1 MLRTAGLKLSFK
13 KQKTSP
19 KKQDDIHLDYK
30 YWEGEELMNNKGTKS
45 VGRIIIAILMA
56 VSLLSIIILT
66 AGTYKSTKDL
76 LIQRNQLSEESAV
89 RVVNNEATNLRLSA
103 FKKAKDIQKNALFN
117 GDSYDLDQ
125 IQKFMDSNQT
135 GNDRILGVYFSND
148 QGRVIAGLRK
158 LPKNLDA
165 RTRPWYK
172 GAVAQEG
179 TVYWSKPYRDI
190 SGQYVAT
197 ASLAFRNKAN
207 QLGVIGVDISFS
219 AINNT
224 IKHLSI
230 GRTGSVTMMTREGDV
245 MSSEGKGK
253 KYKDGTNIAG
263 SEVYQA
269 IKNSPKLAGF
279 VRLKSGNKVSEVY
292 FNKIRTNSTLWT
304 FATVSKNDLAVETR
318 ALIRNS
324 AILIVVMLIVIFA
337 ISFFLTKQIEGML
350 DKFGSFFDKASKGQL
365 AKIPSIKAGHKASLV
380 DKFTNPDANGYEFN
394 RLAVSYNQVVDGISA
409 MIHSLQSE
417 SQRVDEMAAS
427 LLELSQQTSKATEEV
442 SQTITGIA
450 EVTSTQAAETAHG
463 VDQLHKLAET
473 ISDMRQSIVQLHDQT
488 NDSSALNQE
497 NMDTMDK
504 VHANWNNE
512 LAEMKQLMESVND
525 MSANVQNINQI
536 INVINDIS
544 RQTNLLAL
552 NASIEAASAGEAGK
566 GFAVVAAEI
575 RKLAEQSKE
584 STAEIEKI
592 IETIRQKS
600 DEMVAQTNNSIEGG
614 QKQTDLILSAIK
626 STTAVYQ
633 GNNQMTAEVNTLDTA
648 SASIEKAQEQVLSN
662 LENISASTQE
672 NAAGTEEVSANSEEV
687 LATIEEFTGHV
698 ADLANIAKELRK
710 ETNKFKILD

>member
-1 MLRTAGLKLSFK
+1 
-13 KQKTSP
+13 
-19 KKQDDIHLDYK
+19 
-30 YWEGEELMNNKGTKS
+30 MNNKGTKS

-56 VSLLSIIILT
+56 VSLLSIVILT
-66 AGTYKSTKDL
+66 AGAYKSTKDL

-89 RVVNNEATNLRLSA
+89 GVVNDEATNLRLSA
-103 FKKAKDIQKNALFN
+103 FKKVKAIRKNTLFN

-179 TVYWSKPYRDI
+179 TVYWSEPYRDI

-207 QLGVIGVDISFS
+207 QLGVIGVDVSFS
-219 AINNT
+219 AINHT

-230 GRTGSVTMMTREGDV
+230 GRTGSVTMMTNQGDV
-245 MSSEGKGK
+245 MSSGGKGK
-253 KYKDGTNIAG
+253 KYKDGTNIAS

-269 IKNSPKLAGF
+269 IKNSPKLSGF
-279 VRLKSGNKVSEVY
+279 VQLKDGNKVSAVY
-292 FNKIRTNSTLWT
+292 FNKIKANSTLWT
-304 FATVSKNDLAVETR
+304 FAFVDKDDLAVETR

-324 AILIVVMLIVIFA
+324 AILVVVMLIVVFA
-337 ISFFLTKQIEGML
+337 ISFFLTKQIKEML

-409 MIHSLQSE
+409 MVHGLQSE

-473 ISDMRQSIVQLHDQT
+473 ISDMRQSIVQLNDQT

>member
-1 MLRTAGLKLSFK
+1 
-13 KQKTSP
+13 
-19 KKQDDIHLDYK
+19 
-30 YWEGEELMNNKGTKS
+30 MNNKGTKS

-207 QLGVIGVDISFS
+207 QLGVIGVDVSFS
-219 AINNT
+219 AINDT

-230 GRTGSVTMMTREGDV
+230 GRTGSVTMMTNQGDV

-253 KYKDGTNIAG
+253 KYKDGTNIAN

-269 IKNSPKLAGF
+269 IKNSPKLSGF

-473 ISDMRQSIVQLHDQT
+473 INDMRQSIVQLHDQT

-698 ADLANIAKELRK
+698 ADLANIAKKLRK

>member
-1 MLRTAGLKLSFK
+1 
-13 KQKTSP
+13 
-19 KKQDDIHLDYK
+19 
-30 YWEGEELMNNKGTKS
+30 MNNKGTKS

-56 VSLLSIIILT
+56 VSLLSIVILT
-66 AGTYKSTKDL
+66 AGAYKSTKDL

-89 RVVNNEATNLRLSA
+89 GVVNDEATDLRLSA
-103 FKKAKDIQKNALFN
+103 FKKVKAIRKNTLFN

-219 AINNT
+219 AINDT

-230 GRTGSVTMMTREGDV
+230 GRTGSVTMISRQGEV
-245 MSSEGKGK
+245 MASEGKSNV
-253 KYKDGTNIAG
+253 YKDGTSLSN
-263 SEVYQA
+263 SEIYQA
-269 IKNSPKLAGF
+269 IKKSPKLSGF
-279 VRLKSGNKVSEVY
+279 VRLKKGNKVSEVY
-292 FNKIRTNSTLWT
+292 FNKIRNDSTLWT
-304 FATVSKNDLAVETR
+304 FASVAKNDLAVETR

-324 AILIVVMLIVIFA
+324 AILVVVMLIVVFA
-337 ISFFLTKQIEGML
+337 ISFFLTKQIKGML

-365 AKIPSIKAGHKASLV
+365 AKIPSIKAGYKASLV

-409 MIHSLQSE
+409 MVHGLQSE

-463 VDQLHKLAET
+463 VDQLHKLAEA
-473 ISDMRQSIVQLHDQT
+473 INDMRQSIVQLHDQT

-633 GNNQMTAEVNTLDTA
+633 GNNQMTTEVNTLDTA

>member
-1 MLRTAGLKLSFK
+1 
-13 KQKTSP
+13 
-19 KKQDDIHLDYK
+19 
-30 YWEGEELMNNKGTKS
+30 MNNKGTKS

-56 VSLLSIIILT
+56 VSLLSIDTLT
-66 AGTYKSTKDL
+66 VGTYKSTKDL

-89 RVVNNEATNLRLSA
+89 TVVNDEATNLRLSA

-135 GNDRILGVYFSND
+135 GNDRIVGVYFSND

-279 VRLKSGNKVSEVY
+279 VRLKSGSKVSEVY

-365 AKIPSIKAGHKASLV
+365 AKIPSIKAGHKVSLV

-409 MIHSLQSE
+409 MVHGLQSE

-473 ISDMRQSIVQLHDQT
+473 INDMRQSIVQLHDQT

>member
-1 MLRTAGLKLSFK
+1 
-13 KQKTSP
+13 
-19 KKQDDIHLDYK
+19 
-30 YWEGEELMNNKGTKS
+30 MNNKGTKS

-648 SASIEKAQEQVLSN
+648 SASIEKAQEKVLSN

-698 ADLANIAKELRK
+698 ADLANIAKKLRK

>member
-1 MLRTAGLKLSFK
+1 
-13 KQKTSP
+13 
-19 KKQDDIHLDYK
+19 
-30 YWEGEELMNNKGTKS
+30 MNTKGTKS

-56 VSLLSIIILT
+56 VSLLSIVILT
-66 AGTYKSTKDL
+66 AGAYKSTKDL

-89 RVVNNEATNLRLSA
+89 GVVNDEATNLRLSA
-103 FKKAKDIQKNALFN
+103 FKKVKAIRKNTLFN

-219 AINNT
+219 AINDT

-230 GRTGSVTMMTREGDV
+230 GRTGSVTMISRQGEV
-245 MSSEGKGK
+245 MASEGKSNV
-253 KYKDGTNIAG
+253 YKDGTSLSN
-263 SEVYQA
+263 SEIYQA
-269 IKNSPKLAGF
+269 IKKSPKLSGF
-279 VRLKSGNKVSEVY
+279 VRLKKGNKVSEVY
-292 FNKIRTNSTLWT
+292 FNKIRNDSTLWT
-304 FATVSKNDLAVETR
+304 FASVAKNDLAVETR

-324 AILIVVMLIVIFA
+324 AILVVVMLIVVFA
-337 ISFFLTKQIEGML
+337 ISFFLTKQIKGML

-409 MIHSLQSE
+409 MVHGLQSE

-473 ISDMRQSIVQLHDQT
+473 INDMRQSIVQLHDQT

-633 GNNQMTAEVNTLDTA
+633 GNNQMTTEVNTLDTA

>member
-1 MLRTAGLKLSFK
+1 
-13 KQKTSP
+13 
-19 KKQDDIHLDYK
+19 
-30 YWEGEELMNNKGTKS
+30 MNTKGTKS

-89 RVVNNEATNLRLSA
+89 TVVNDEATNLRLSA
-103 FKKAKDIQKNALFN
+103 FKKAKDIRKNALFN

-135 GNDRILGVYFSND
+135 GNDRIVGVYFSND
-148 QGRVIAGLRK
+148 QGKVVMGLRK
-158 LPKNLDA
+158 LPKNMDT

-190 SGQYVAT
+190 NGQYVAT

-207 QLGVIGVDISFS
+207 QLGVIGVDVSFS
-219 AINNT
+219 AINDT

-230 GRTGSVTMMTREGDV
+230 GRTGSVTMMTNQGDV

-269 IKNSPKLAGF
+269 IKNSPKLSGF

-304 FATVSKNDLAVETR
+304 FAFVDKDDLAVETR

-324 AILIVVMLIVIFA
+324 AILVVFMLIVVFV
-337 ISFFLTKQIEGML
+337 ISFFLTKQIKGML

-380 DKFTNPDANGYEFN
+380 DKFTNPDENGYEFN
-394 RLAVSYNQVVDGISA
+394 RLAVSYNKVVDGISA
-409 MIHSLQSE
+409 MVHGLQSE

-473 ISDMRQSIVQLHDQT
+473 INDMRQSIVQLHDQT

-633 GNNQMTAEVNTLDTA
+633 GNNQMTTEVNSLDTA
-648 SASIEKAQEQVLSN
+648 SASIEKAQEKVLSN

>member
-1 MLRTAGLKLSFK
+1 
-13 KQKTSP
+13 
-19 KKQDDIHLDYK
+19 
-30 YWEGEELMNNKGTKS
+30 MNNKGTKS
-45 VGRIIIAILMA
+45 VGRIIIAILMV
-56 VSLLSIIILT
+56 VSLLSIVTLT
-66 AGTYKSTKDL
+66 VGTYKSTKDL

-89 RVVNNEATNLRLSA
+89 RVVNDEATNLRLSA
-103 FKKAKDIQKNALFN
+103 FKKAKDIRKNALFN

-135 GNDRILGVYFSND
+135 GNDRIVEVYFSND

-230 GRTGSVTMMTREGDV
+230 GRTGSVTMMTRQGDV

-253 KYKDGTNIAG
+253 KYKDGTNIAN

>member
-1 MLRTAGLKLSFK
+1 
-13 KQKTSP
+13 
-19 KKQDDIHLDYK
+19 
-30 YWEGEELMNNKGTKS
+30 MNNKGTKS

-219 AINNT
+219 AINDT

-230 GRTGSVTMMTREGDV
+230 GRTGSVTMMTNQGDV

-253 KYKDGTNIAG
+253 KYKDGTNIAN

-473 ISDMRQSIVQLHDQT
+473 INDMRQSIVQLHDQT

-633 GNNQMTAEVNTLDTA
+633 GNNQMTTEVNTLDTA

>member
-1 MLRTAGLKLSFK
+1 
-13 KQKTSP
+13 
-19 KKQDDIHLDYK
+19 
-30 YWEGEELMNNKGTKS
+30 MNTKGTKS

-89 RVVNNEATNLRLSA
+89 TVVNDEATNLRLSA
-103 FKKAKDIQKNALFN
+103 FKKAKDIRKNALFN

-125 IQKFMDSNQT
+125 IQKFMDINQT
-135 GNDRILGVYFSND
+135 GNDRIVGVYFSND
-148 QGRVIAGLRK
+148 QGKAVMGLRK
-158 LPKNLDA
+158 LPKNMDT

-179 TVYWSKPYRDI
+179 TVYWSKPYKDI
-190 SGQYVAT
+190 NGQYVAT

-207 QLGVIGVDISFS
+207 QLGVIGVDVSFS
-219 AINNT
+219 AINDT
-224 IKHLSI
+224 LKHLSI
-230 GRTGSVTMMTREGDV
+230 GRTGSVTIITNQGDV

-253 KYKDGTNIAG
+253 KYQDGTNIAS

-269 IKNSPKLAGF
+269 IKNSPKLSGF
-279 VRLKSGNKVSEVY
+279 VQLKDGNKVSEVY

-304 FATVSKNDLAVETR
+304 FAFVDKDDLAVETR

-324 AILIVVMLIVIFA
+324 AILVVFMLIVVFV

-380 DKFTNPDANGYEFN
+380 DKFTTPDANGYEFN

-409 MIHSLQSE
+409 MVHGLQSE

-473 ISDMRQSIVQLHDQT
+473 INDMRQSIVQLHDQT

-633 GNNQMTAEVNTLDTA
+633 GNNQMTTEVNSLDTA
-648 SASIEKAQEQVLSN
+648 SASIEKAQTQVLSN

>member
-1 MLRTAGLKLSFK
+1 
-13 KQKTSP
+13 
-19 KKQDDIHLDYK
+19 
-30 YWEGEELMNNKGTKS
+30 MNNKGTKS

-56 VSLLSIIILT
+56 VSLLSIVTLT
-66 AGTYKSTKDL
+66 VGTYKSTKDL
-76 LIQRNQLSEESAV
+76 LIERNQLSEKSAV
-89 RVVNNEATNLRLSA
+89 TVVNDEATNLRLSA
-103 FKKAKDIQKNALFN
+103 FKKVKDIQKNALFN

-125 IQKFMDSNQT
+125 IQKFMDINQT
-135 GNDRILGVYFSND
+135 GNDRILGVNFSND

-279 VRLKSGNKVSEVY
+279 VRLKSGDKVSEVY

-337 ISFFLTKQIEGML
+337 ISFFLTKQIKGML

-380 DKFTNPDANGYEFN
+380 DKFTNPDENGYEFN

-409 MIHSLQSE
+409 MVHGLQSE

-633 GNNQMTAEVNTLDTA
+633 GNNQMTTEVNTLDTA
-648 SASIEKAQEQVLSN
+648 SASIEKAQEKVLSN

>member
-1 MLRTAGLKLSFK
+1 
-13 KQKTSP
+13 
-19 KKQDDIHLDYK
+19 
-30 YWEGEELMNNKGTKS
+30 MNNKGTKS

-89 RVVNNEATNLRLSA
+89 RVVNDEATNLRLSA

-219 AINNT
+219 AINDT

-230 GRTGSVTMMTREGDV
+230 GRTGSVTMMTNQGDV

-253 KYKDGTNIAG
+253 KYKDGTNIAN

>member
-1 MLRTAGLKLSFK
+1 MLKTAGLKLSFK

-19 KKQDDIHLDYK
+19 KKQDNIHLDYK

-253 KYKDGTNIAG
+253 KYKDGTNIAN

-269 IKNSPKLAGF
+269 IKNSPKLSGF

-380 DKFTNPDANGYEFN
+380 DKFTSPDENGYEFN
-394 RLAVSYNQVVDGISA
+394 RLAVSYNQVVGISA
-409 MIHSLQSE
+409 MVHGLQSE

-525 MSANVQNINQI
+525 MSSNVQNINQI

-698 ADLANIAKELRK
+698 ADLANIAKKLRK